1 MNNQPPTLVG
11 FARAWIELARLSNAP
26 TVVTN
31 TLVGFTL
38 ASVVVPTPSPTTIAS
53 GWPSLDWPR
62 FALVAAIA
70 LLLYTAGM
78 ILNDA
83 KDADRDKETRPERP
97 IPSGRV
103 CRTRALALGFLLLV
117 VGVGL
122 AALLGLPALVMASGI
137 AVGVV
142 LYTWLHAEHAWAVI
156 FMGACRFGLYP
167 LGAVAGGDGAWTDVP
182 PAVLIFG
189 GAVALATLLLTLVAR
204 AESSAPSDR
213 KSPWTRPLAWAV
225 VFVPLASPLLV
236 EPPMM
241 RSTPSLLFAVG
252 FALWGAHSARAAIAG
267 RLHVAI
273 PGWIAGFCLF
283 DALILAMHGQLNL
296 ALTCAGAFVLTRL
309 AQRVLPGT

>member
-1 MNNQPPTLVG
+1 MSDQSPGLVG
-11 FARAWIELARLSNAP
+11 ITRAWLELARLSNAP

-38 ASVVVPTPSPTTIAS
+38 ASAATPKLATGAN
-53 GWPSLDWPR
+53 GWPALDWPR
-62 FALVAAIA
+62 FALAGSVA

-83 KDADRDKETRPERP
+83 KDARRDKETRPERP

-103 CRTRALALGFLLLV
+103 CRTRAWALGSLLLV

-122 AALLGLPALVMASGI
+122 AALLGLPALLVALGI
-137 AVGVV
+137 ALGAV
-142 LYTWLHAEHAWAVI
+142 LYTWLHADHAWAVAL
-156 FMGACRFGLYP
+156 MGVCRFGLYP
-167 LGAVAGGDGAWTDVP
+167 LGALAGGDGSWASVS
-182 PAVLIFG
+182 PAILIFG
-189 GAVALATLLLTLVAR
+189 GALALATPLLTLVAR
-204 AESSAPSDR
+204 AESSAHPDR
-213 KSPWTRPLAWAV
+213 QSPWTRPLAWAV

-236 EPPMM
+236 EPPVM

-252 FALWGAHSARAAIAG
+252 FALWGAYSARAAIAG

-296 ALTCAGAFVLTRL
+296 ALACAGAFVLTRL